1 MPRLLTTLTVLMFA
15 AVVSAQL
22 SLEEAQHRLQSRLA
36 TRPASTQPVSEEE
49 RLRAENR
56 RLRDENMSLT
66 MEVAQLRE
74 ALATAN
80 GASTSPSTQ
89 PSGTGPGLRSALV
102 GRWVGGD
109 LTAGTAFTTE
119 FADDGTYRQ
128 TWGGSNYQET
138 GRWSMGLDG
147 ILQMWT
153 KQTGADRPGNRWRI
167 KLAQNNLTLTPL
179 GADSDVPGGHPLLL
193 RRIP

>member
-1 MPRLLTTLTVLMFA
+1 MPRLLTTLILLMFA

-22 SLEEAQHRLQSRLA
+22 SVEEAQHRLQSRLA
-36 TRPASTQPVSEEE
+36 TRPASTQPVSEVD

-74 ALATAN
+74 ALAAASGGGTA
-80 GASTSPSTQ
+80 PSTQ
-89 PSGTGPGLRSALV
+89 PSGTGPGLRSVLV

-128 TWGGSNYQET
+128 TWSSSNYQEA

-147 ILQMWT
+147 TLQMWT
-153 KQTGADRPGNRWRI
+153 KQTGEDRPGNRWRI
-167 KLAQNNLTLTPL
+167 NLAQNNLTLTPL
-179 GADSDVPGGHPLLL
+179 GADSDAPSGRPLLL
-193 RRIP
+193 HRIP